1 MIGHTEEFTFGEL
14 MSFGHYALM
23 NHGFWWNEA
32 GWTYWALLAITGFVV
47 IMALYVSASY
57 NARAPLAFEDKYRE
71 IWYWVAIV
79 GFGASILEGIVHIGI
94 AQVDVP
100 VRGEF
105 GIALVVV
112 LLPNLFAM
120 GLIFLNMYH
129 TSDKIQT
136 PVWAPLEIVT
146 AFSMFLLFSAGYYIG
161 PSFWLLAG
169 LTRLYRLVGN
179 DNSPFG

>member
-1 MIGHTEEFTFGEL
+1 M
-14 MSFGHYALM
+14 
-23 NHGFWWNEA
+23 
-32 GWTYWALLAITGFVV
+32 LAITGFVV

-71 IWYWVAIV
+71 VWYWVAIV

-100 VRGEF
+100 VGGEF

-136 PVWAPLEIVT
+136 GVGAPRNRHGVLNVPP
-146 AFSMFLLFSAGYYIG
+146 LLRRLLHRAE
-161 PSFWLLAG
+161 LLAARG
-169 LTRLYRLVGN
+169 ADQALGSSGTTTRCLGN
-179 DNSPFG
+179 IS